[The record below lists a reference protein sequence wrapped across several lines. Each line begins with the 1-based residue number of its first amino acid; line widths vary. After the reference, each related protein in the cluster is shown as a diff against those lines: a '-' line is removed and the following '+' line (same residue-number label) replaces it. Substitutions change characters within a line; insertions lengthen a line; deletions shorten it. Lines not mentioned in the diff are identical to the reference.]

1 VSTVEGDKSYKY
13 TKRILK
19 RIGMSKSFQEFRAD
33 TLTEG
38 VYDPGIF
45 KAFFLAG
52 GPGSGKSFVVKQ
64 TGAVAGGLKLVNS
77 DDAFEAGLK
86 KAGLSFKM
94 PDSEAEP
101 RDKVRARAK
110 AITKQREKNYIEG
123 RLGMVI
129 DGTGKDY
136 DKIAKQVAMLRGLG
150 YDCYMIFVDTTLD
163 VAKERN
169 LKRERSVP
177 EEIVVDSWNEVQA
190 NKGKF
195 QSLFGRRRFMIV
207 DNSEYN
213 EDVLKK
219 SYKHVTNHIRDKV
232 KNPTA
237 RQWIEAE
244 LAAKRRS

>member
-1 VSTVEGDKSYKY
+1 
-13 TKRILK
+13 
-19 RIGMSKSFQEFRAD
+19 MSKSFSDLRSES
-33 TLTEG
+33 LITEG

-52 GPGSGKSFVVKQ
+52 GPGSGKSFVVKK
-64 TGAVAGGLKLVNS
+64 TGALPSGLKVVNS

-86 KAGLSFKM
+86 KAGLSMKM
-94 PDSEAEP
+94 PDSETEA

-110 AITKQREKNYIEG
+110 EITKQRQSNYIDG

-136 DKIAKQVAMLRGLG
+136 DKIVKQVAMLRGLG

-169 LKRERSVP
+169 LKRDRTVP
-177 EEIVVDSWNEVQA
+177 EDIVVDSWNEVQA
-190 NKGKF
+190 NKGKL

-207 DNSEYN
+207 DNSKYN
-213 EDVLKK
+213 EDVLLKAF
-219 SYKHVTNHIRDKV
+219 KHVTNHIKSPV
-232 KNPTA
+232 KNPVA
-237 RQWIEAE
+237 RQWIEKE
-244 LAAKRRS
+244 LEARKRS

>member
-1 VSTVEGDKSYKY
+1 
-13 TKRILK
+13 
-19 RIGMSKSFQEFRAD
+19 MSKSFTEFRSE

-64 TGAVAGGLKLVNS
+64 TGAIPSGLKVVNS

-86 KAGLSFKM
+86 KAGLSMKM
-94 PDSEAEP
+94 PDSETAE
-101 RDKVRARAK
+101 RDVVRARAK
-110 AITKQREKNYIEG
+110 AVTKKRQSNYIDG

-177 EEIVVDSWNEVQA
+177 EDIVVDSWNEVQA
-190 NKGKF
+190 NKGKM

-207 DNSEYN
+207 DNSKYD

-219 SYKHVTNHIRDKV
+219 AYKQVTNHIKDKV
-232 KNPTA
+232 KNPVA
-237 RQWIEAE
+237 RQWIEKE
-244 LAAKRRS
+244 LEAKRRS